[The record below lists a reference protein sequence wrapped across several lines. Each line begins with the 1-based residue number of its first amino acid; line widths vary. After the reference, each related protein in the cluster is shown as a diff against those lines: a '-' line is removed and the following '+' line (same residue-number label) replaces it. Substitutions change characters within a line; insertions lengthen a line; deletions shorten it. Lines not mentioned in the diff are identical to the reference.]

1 MYRVIQSEKD
11 IANLQSDLNSLA
23 QWSDIWQKKFN
34 IDTVE
39 VHCYTVELKQLY
51 LRLVRVPT
59 YVLQGHNLQNKS
71 CHPFLEVTISCILQ
85 WSHHLLI

>member
-1 MYRVIQSEKD
+1 MYRVIQSETD
-11 IANLQSDLNSLA
+11 IANLQSYLNSLA

-34 IDTVE
+34 IDAVVE

-59 YVLQGHNLQNKS
+59 YVLHKQS
-71 CHPFLEVTISCILQ
+71 Y
-85 WSHHLLI
+85 W